1 MSLKPPISAGAA
13 YEVRFRA
20 GDEAP
25 GAAALFVGWIPI
37 AGADVPG
44 SQEVRVAPGDEGL
57 IRGEVPTTETAF
69 RVDIRVSLLG
79 GAPLGWLSLVLDG
92 CTHVEETVVD
102 DTSWTSIVVPCSA
115 DRTSPISSRG

>member
-20 GDEAP
+20 QSEAP

-37 AGADVPG
+37 AGADAP
-44 SQEVRVAPGDEGL
+44 SAQEVRVAPGSEGL
-57 IRGEVPTTETAF
+57 IRGEVPATETAF

-79 GAPLGWLSLVLDG
+79 AAPLGWLSLVVDG
-92 CTHVEETVVD
+92 STHVEEAVAD
-102 DTSWTSIVVPCSA
+102 ETSWTSIVVPCVAS
-115 DRTSPISSRG
+115 RTSSISSRG